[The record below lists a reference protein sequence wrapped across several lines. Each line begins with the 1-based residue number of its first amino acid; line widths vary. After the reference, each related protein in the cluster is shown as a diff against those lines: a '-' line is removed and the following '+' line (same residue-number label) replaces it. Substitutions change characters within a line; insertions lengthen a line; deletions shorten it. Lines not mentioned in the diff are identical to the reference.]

1 MTRASI
7 LSIFSLAA
15 GIAVFD
21 GDAARHPAWA
31 QGIPRLDAR
40 VIALNIPGASAVS
53 QVIASVRLR

>member
-1 MTRASI
+1 MTPASI
-7 LSIFSLAA
+7 LSIFALAA